1 MLATPA
7 AIAIDAGGSTTRALI
22 VSHDGECGP
31 VVLSV
36 RGNPVSDPIR
46 AASNIADACAAA
58 RAASPH
64 EPQLILAAVAGIVSR
79 DFPELSTKLRE
90 RALPGNVTV
99 VSDLLGAYFSAT
111 AALDGSVM
119 IVGTGAVAARIA
131 NGELVAI
138 RDGLGWLLGD
148 DGSGFWMGRQVA
160 RAVAAELD
168 GRGPATSLTP
178 RLLQRLVDTPR
189 RRGVRSAD
197 LAALLTWT
205 QTESPMAVA
214 QFAILAADE
223 ATADPVA
230 SAICEQAACHALATL
245 SSLGT
250 DTLQT
255 AGEPAPVVLGGS
267 VLDPMGPVGQR
278 VHEALHQRALT
289 VSDGVA
295 GAALMAVKHLGGTA
309 DEAMLAHIRR
319 QLPPP

>member
-22 VSHDGECGP
+22 VSRDGECGP
-31 VVLSV
+31 VMRSG

-46 AASNIADACAAA
+46 AASHIADACTAAVS
-58 RAASPH
+58 ASPH
-64 EPQLILAAVAGIVSR
+64 EPRLIMAAVAGVVSR
-79 DFPELSTKLRE
+79 DFPELSTELHDRGQ
-90 RALPGNVTV
+90 PGNVII

-131 NGELVAI
+131 NGELVDI

-148 DGSGFWMGRQVA
+148 DGSGFWMGHQVA

-189 RRGVRSAD
+189 HTGVRGAD

-205 QTESPMAVA
+205 QGESPMALA
-214 QFAILAADE
+214 QFAVLAAEE
-223 ATADPVA
+223 AAADPVA
-230 SAICEQAACHALATL
+230 SAICAQAAGHALATL

-250 DTLQT
+250 DTLAT
-255 AGEPAPVVLGGS
+255 PGEPAPVVLGGS
-267 VLDPMGPVGQR
+267 VLDPAGPVGKR
-278 VHEALHQRALT
+278 VHNALGQRALT

-295 GAALMAVKHLGGTA
+295 GAALMAVKRLGGTA

-319 QLPPP
+319 QLPPT

>member
-31 VVLSV
+31 VVLSG

-131 NGELVAI
+131 DGELVAI
-138 RDGLGWLLGD
+138 RDGLGGCWATTD
-148 DGSGFWMGRQVA
+148 RASGW
-160 RAVAAELD
+160 AVRLHAPSQLNSTAAGLPHRSPHAYSN
-168 GRGPATSLTP
+168 GWWTP
-178 RLLQRLVDTPR
+178 HAAQ
-189 RRGVRSAD
+189 AC
-197 LAALLTWT
+197 AALIS
-205 QTESPMAVA
+205 QP
-214 QFAILAADE
+214 
-223 ATADPVA
+223 
-230 SAICEQAACHALATL
+230 C
-245 SSLGT
+245 
-250 DTLQT
+250 
-255 AGEPAPVVLGGS
+255 
-267 VLDPMGPVGQR
+267 
-278 VHEALHQRALT
+278 
-289 VSDGVA
+289 
-295 GAALMAVKHLGGTA
+295 
-309 DEAMLAHIRR
+309 
-319 QLPPP
+319 